1 MMEDCLSNSLKEKR
15 LSEILI
21 IMPSFNFLLFSYSEQ
36 AKVELKVE
44 FSPVK
49 EKNFSP
55 KNCEEKA
62 KIRFI

>member
-21 IMPSFNFLLFSYSEQ
+21 IMSSFNFLLFSFSEQ
-36 AKVELKVE
+36 AKVELN
-44 FSPVK
+44 PVK
-49 EKNFSP
+49 EENFSP